1 MLVGR
6 EITVGIAVFEVPDV
20 LGGSSQH
27 VESFYA
33 RVRQLPPADQYVLD
47 MSEVSFVRPYG
58 AIALF
63 VAARLLSRRTGRLVE
78 LKHLKAEV
86 QLYLKRMNLFDTGKS
101 WLRPSDRLEDEWAR
115 NPRTRNL
122 LELMTIAGPNDVMS
136 IVSTAERIFSR
147 WLTVPNLGSLLSVL
161 SELCANVYQHSGD
174 SHGCALI
181 QKYESHTRGEVLVCL
196 AVGDLGCGIRE
207 SLTARHGQIGQ
218 EPLDYLHEALE
229 GRTARLTGRGGLGLR
244 RVQQIAA
251 SEGGHLW
258 LRSETAAIL
267 SHGPGQAEN
276 HCRLTLIPG
285 TQVAVEFHAP
295 LRA

>member
-1 MLVGR
+1 MGTL
-6 EITVGIAVFEVPDV
+6 TFEVPDV
-20 LGGSSQH
+20 LGGGSLS
-27 VESFYA
+27 VESFYS
-33 RVRQLPPADQYVLD
+33 RIQQLPPADQYVLD
-47 MSEVSFVRPYG
+47 MAGVSFVRPYG
-58 AIALF
+58 VIALGI
-63 VAARLLSRRTGRLVE
+63 AARLLSQRTDRLVE
-78 LKHLKAEV
+78 LQHLKADV
-86 QLYLKRMNLFDTGKS
+86 HLYLERMNLFETGRN
-101 WLRPSDRLEDEWAR
+101 WLQPSNQLEAEWAR

-174 SHGCALI
+174 PYGCTLI
-181 QKYESHTRGEVLVCL
+181 QKYESHTRDEVLVCL

-218 EPLDYLHEALE
+218 EPLDYLREALE
-229 GRTARLTGRGGLGLR
+229 GRTARRTGRGGLGLR

-267 SHGPGQAEN
+267 SHGLGQAEA
-276 HCRLTLIPG
+276 HRGLILIPG